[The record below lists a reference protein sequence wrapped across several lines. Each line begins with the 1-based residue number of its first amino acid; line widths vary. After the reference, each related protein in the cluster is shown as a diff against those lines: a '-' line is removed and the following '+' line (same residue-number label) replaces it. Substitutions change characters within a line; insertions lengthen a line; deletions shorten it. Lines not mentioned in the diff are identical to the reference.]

1 MQTPVF
7 QLRLVPFKKLQLR
20 LYIFFNFVYSLNN
33 IKQALDKS
41 RNYHDV
47 ITITHFLKN
56 SRTQL
61 LYYQALFICICMVYI
76 TPKHKLTLLLSLF
89 HFSRNWND
97 ILSPAPVRQKSPE
110 LQQVFGLRCTA
121 LPTVLLT
128 LIKMAKGTKFNTNK
142 SIEFCFKERTRC

>member
-20 LYIFFNFVYSLNN
+20 LYIFSNFVYSLY
-33 IKQALDKS
+33 KS
-41 RNYHDV
+41 RNYHDI
-47 ITITHFLKN
+47 ITITH
-56 SRTQL
+56 TVTL
-61 LYYQALFICICMVYI
+61 LSSIIYICMVYI

-121 LPTVLLT
+121 LPTVLLI
-128 LIKMAKGTKFNTNK
+128 LVKMAKDTKFNTNK